1 MSRHSQATG
10 FDIRRAAAQRLQT
23 VLTGAPFVPFG
34 AREISDSRD
43 RALANKLV
51 TVSLRRHGQISRILS
66 SVLEKG
72 IPKRAGIFEA
82 ALRSGIAQL
91 LFLPDMGQHAA
102 IHLAVEVI
110 KKDRRAGRF
119 AKLANAALRN
129 VQRGFS
135 VDDLDPKDLVPAWVF
150 TRWEKHY
157 GETAAL
163 GMLDALLAPVPLD
176 ITGRPDQDQ
185 TELFNKMGAVK
196 NLGASYRL
204 EDRDVSVEE
213 LPGFVDGQWWIQDLA
228 STLPVYLANPQPGQ
242 KVLDICAAPGGKT
255 AQLAASGAEVT
266 AVDLDGKRLER
277 VKENLD
283 RLKLNATLIEAD
295 ATNLSAETQYDLV
308 VLDAP
313 CSATGTYRRH
323 PEVLWHRREK
333 DIKQRAQ
340 LQKEMLINAAHLVN
354 VDGQLVFCTC
364 SLEPEE
370 GEVQVVA
377 FLKIHPEF
385 EVVPVVQKELEN
397 WTDPILEGG
406 YVRTLPS
413 MSAPQNGTGMD
424 GFFAARLRRIK

>member
-10 FDIRRAAAQRLQT
+10 FDIRRSAAQRLQT
-23 VLTGAPFVPFG
+23 VLTGAPFVPFSV
-34 AREISDSRD
+34 REIADPRD

-51 TVSLRRHGQISRILS
+51 TVSLRRHGQLSQILN

-72 IPKRAGIFEA
+72 MPKRAGLFEA
-82 ALRSGIAQL
+82 ALRIGIAQL
-91 LFLPDMGQHAA
+91 LFLPDMGEHSA

-129 VQRGFS
+129 VQRGFA
-135 VDDLDPKDLVPAWVF
+135 VEDLNPKDLVPAWVF
-150 TRWEKHY
+150 ARWEKHF
-157 GETAAL
+157 GEESAL
-163 GMLDALLAPVPLD
+163 GMIEALLAPVPLD
-176 ITGRPDQDQ
+176 LTGKPTEDQ
-185 TELFNKMGAVK
+185 TVLFEKMGAVK
-196 NLGASYRL
+196 NLGQSHRL
-204 EDRDVSVEE
+204 EDRDVSVED
-213 LPGFVDGQWWIQDLA
+213 LPGYAEGRWWVQDLA
-228 STLPVYLANPQPGQ
+228 ATLPVHLAKPKSGQ

-255 AQLAASGAEVT
+255 AQLAVTGAEVT

-283 RLKLNATLIEAD
+283 RLGLKAKLIEAD
-295 ATNLSAETQYDLV
+295 ATNLSTEQLYDLV

-340 LQKEMLINAAHLVN
+340 LQAEMLKNAAKLVG
-354 VDGQLVFCTC
+354 VGGQLVFCTC

-370 GEVQVVA
+370 GEGQIKA
-377 FLKIHPEF
+377 FLHKHGDF
-385 EVVPVVQKELEN
+385 EVVPVLKEELEN
-397 WTDPILEGG
+397 WAEPILEGG
-406 YVRTLPS
+406 FLRTLPS
-413 MSAPQNGTGMD
+413 MATPQKGSGMD
-424 GFFAARLRRIK
+424 GFFAARLQRTK